1 MGKTFSVEPEQL
13 KSAATKISGYA
24 DSFEEIYKNL
34 LSQAETMEEAWQG
47 DDNLAYV
54 EKIKTLT
61 TRLEDMTEKLRNASS
76 TLTQQA
82 DNYDQRRQDNIIQV
96 GNLSN

>member
-34 LSQAETMEEAWQG
+34 LS
-47 DDNLAYV
+47 
-54 EKIKTLT
+54 
-61 TRLEDMTEKLRNASS
+61 RNNGRSMA
-76 TLTQQA
+76 
-82 DNYDQRRQDNIIQV
+82 RR
-96 GNLSN
+96 